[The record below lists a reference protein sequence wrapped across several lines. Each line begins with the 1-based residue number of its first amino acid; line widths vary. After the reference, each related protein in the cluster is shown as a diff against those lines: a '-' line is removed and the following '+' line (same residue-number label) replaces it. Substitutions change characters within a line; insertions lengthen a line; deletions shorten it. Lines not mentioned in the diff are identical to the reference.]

1 MTVPA
6 RDSAA
11 HDAAQPAML
20 EVSNLSKAFTLH
32 IQGGARIEAFRDVA
46 FCVAAGECLALVGPS
61 GSGKSSVLRVVAGNY
76 LAQCGAVRLRHR
88 GRWVDMAAAPHRQVQ
103 EVRRLTLGHVSQ
115 FLRAIPRVPAV
126 DIVAEPLIR
135 LGEERTAA
143 LGRAAALLAR
153 LGIGERLMGLAPA
166 TFSGGE
172 QQRVNIARGFIAE
185 PPILLLDEP
194 TASLDR
200 ANRDTVVTLIGEAK
214 ARGAALLGIFH
225 DADVR
230 ARVADRT
237 YSLAKETAR

>member
-1 MTVPA
+1 
-6 RDSAA
+6 
-11 HDAAQPAML
+11 ML
-20 EVSNLSKAFTLH
+20 EVSGLAKTFTLH
-32 IQGGARIEAFRDVA
+32 IQGGVRIEAFRDVA
-46 FCVAAGECLALVGPS
+46 FSVAAGECLALVGPS

-76 LAQCGAVRLRHR
+76 LAQHGSVKLRHR
-88 GRWVDMAAAPHRQVQ
+88 GQWVDMATAPHRRVQ
-103 EVRRLTLGHVSQ
+103 EVRRLSLGHVSQ

-126 DIVAEPLIR
+126 EIVAEPLIR
-135 LGEERTAA
+135 LGEERAAA
-143 LGRAAALLAR
+143 LARAAALLAR
-153 LGIGERLMGLAPA
+153 LGIGERLMQLAPA

-200 ANRDTVVTLIGEAK
+200 ANRDTVVALIGEAK